1 MTSNWLIVALV
12 AQIILGSSAVFDK
25 LLLRKRS
32 IEPWAYTFWL
42 GIFGGL
48 AIVLLPFGFQVAGQ
62 SIVILALVSGILFIA
77 SSLFFFSALEFTE
90 VSEAL
95 PIMGAL
101 VPIFTLGLAALALG
115 SGLGRLDFIG
125 FALLV
130 ASGLLLAAVER
141 ASRRRMS
148 ILLILA
154 AGLLAAG
161 STVAA
166 KAVFDQTN
174 FITGFFWIKIG
185 GVLTALFFLCMP
197 HVRKRILAESEH
209 AAVRSRLAYFA
220 NRGYA
225 GFGSLLAG
233 LAISL
238 GSPALVEATSNF
250 RYLVIF
256 TLGALLLR
264 ERFRGRVL
272 AAKLAAAALI
282 TVGLS
287 WLALGEYA
295 RSLPPIAADR
305 PITWGVT
312 FSARFSREL
321 GLNPEETLTAILG
334 ELRPKNIR
342 LVAYWNEIEAES
354 GRYDFSDLD
363 WQLDSARAAGT
374 EVVLVAGLRVPR
386 WPECHIPEWAAS
398 AATEERETA
407 LRRYLAELVKRYR
420 ARDEIAMWQIENEPF
435 LAFGQCHERG
445 EDFLGRE
452 IALVKSLDPIRPIL
466 TTDGGELG
474 LWARAA
480 KSGDVFGTTMYRKVY
495 PRFIGPLFGIV
506 EYPIGPGY
514 FRVKG
519 RFIRWWNGTPD
530 TRFIVSELQGEPWF
544 PTSLARTPYEAQLRE
559 FSPEYF
565 RDTIDFAKAAGFD
578 EYYLWGAEW
587 WLWMK
592 EKHGDSRYWD
602 LAKTVL
608 APR

>member
-295 RSLPPIAADR
+295 R
-305 PITWGVT
+305 
-312 FSARFSREL
+312 
-321 GLNPEETLTAILG
+321 
-334 ELRPKNIR
+334 
-342 LVAYWNEIEAES
+342 
-354 GRYDFSDLD
+354 
-363 WQLDSARAAGT
+363 
-374 EVVLVAGLRVPR
+374 
-386 WPECHIPEWAAS
+386 
-398 AATEERETA
+398 
-407 LRRYLAELVKRYR
+407 
-420 ARDEIAMWQIENEPF
+420 
-435 LAFGQCHERG
+435 
-445 EDFLGRE
+445 
-452 IALVKSLDPIRPIL
+452 
-466 TTDGGELG
+466 
-474 LWARAA
+474 
-480 KSGDVFGTTMYRKVY
+480 
-495 PRFIGPLFGIV
+495 
-506 EYPIGPGY
+506 
-514 FRVKG
+514 
-519 RFIRWWNGTPD
+519 
-530 TRFIVSELQGEPWF
+530 
-544 PTSLARTPYEAQLRE
+544 
-559 FSPEYF
+559 
-565 RDTIDFAKAAGFD
+565 
-578 EYYLWGAEW
+578 
-587 WLWMK
+587 
-592 EKHGDSRYWD
+592 
-602 LAKTVL
+602 
-608 APR
+608 